1 MRIIH
6 TSDWHLG
13 HVLYGYDRSGEQRSM
28 LGQIEEIVGEE
39 KPDALVV
46 SGDVYHTGQPSAAV
60 QKMFTEAVMRMHDA
74 CPEMEIV
81 ITAGNHDSASKHE
94 VSRILWETQRVNMI
108 GSVDKNDSDK
118 LIVEVPGKGFVIA
131 IPYVNER
138 SVPEG
143 FCQSLLD
150 KVAERNTDNLPV
162 VISAHTTVTGS
173 NFTGHEDIREST
185 VGGIDS
191 VGLEEFGEGYDY
203 IALGHIHKPQTIAGS
218 SGRARYCGTP
228 LPVSFDE
235 TYPHS
240 VSVVEIA
247 SRGAAPQIREVA
259 VTNPCPLVNIP
270 SSGYR
275 KWEEVEELL
284 KDFPKDNPAYIRLN
298 VEVEDSLPPDA
309 VVEARNILSGGLGL
323 FCTINAR
330 WSAAGKSD
338 RKTLSV
344 AEFRAMEPLEVA
356 RLYAEDTGIT
366 FTDDLAALFREAEKE
381 VKDDRSN

>member
-1 MRIIH
+1 MKIIH

-28 LGQIEEIVGEE
+28 LSQIEEIVGEE

-60 QKMFTEAVMRMHDA
+60 QKMFTEAVMRLHTA

-94 VSRILWETQRVNMI
+94 VSRILWETQKVNMI
-108 GSVDKNDSDK
+108 GSVDKDNPDK
-118 LIVEVPGKGFVIA
+118 LIVEIPRKGFIVA

-162 VISAHTTVTGS
+162 VISAHTTVDGS
-173 NFTGHEDIREST
+173 NFTGHEDIRELS

-218 SGRARYCGTP
+218 GERVRYCGTP

-235 TYPHS
+235 AYGHS

-247 SRGAAPQIREVA
+247 SHGAAPQIREVPVA
-259 VTNPCPLVNIP
+259 NPCPLVNIP
-270 SSGYR
+270 STGFR
-275 KWEEVEELL
+275 NWEEVKELL

-298 VEVEDSLPPDA
+298 VEVEDSLPPDS
-309 VVEARNILSGGLGL
+309 VVEARNILSGGRGL
-323 FCTINAR
+323 FCTINAHR
-330 WSAAGKSD
+330 STTGKSD
-338 RKTLSV
+338 RRSLSV
-344 AEFRAMEPLEVA
+344 SEFRAMEPLEVA
-356 RLYAEDTGIT
+356 RLYAEDTGAT
-366 FTDDLAALFREAEKE
+366 FTDDLVALFREAEEE
-381 VKDDRSN
+381 VKDDKNN